1 MQERKIPVIACVI
14 ACVSTF
20 VAGLSGEYWSVVT
33 RADNAVQSSDESLS
47 DSSNESQEDDPHWR
61 LEHMALTMAEMAWE
75 ARRAES
81 LARAKLDHMLVRIDN
96 AVTGDGPRAQ
106 LAREVAAE
114 SQRCWEAYME
124 AQMAMEYPSPRGMRY
139 GSISFMTIPLRRE
152 ALILDR
158 VAELSRVLGDDHE
171 EGDLSAPQ
179 WPDCIEDE

>member
-1 MQERKIPVIACVI
+1 
-14 ACVSTF
+14 
-20 VAGLSGEYWSVVT
+20 
-33 RADNAVQSSDESLS
+33 
-47 DSSNESQEDDPHWR
+47 
-61 LEHMALTMAEMAWE
+61 
-75 ARRAES
+75 
-81 LARAKLDHMLVRIDN
+81 MLVRIDN